1 MKINNFFSSL
11 ICNWKN
17 MRARY
22 PVVMD
27 SGLSDSGLYGVS
39 PIPIPPF
46 VVKIKKDHIC
56 KVVGTFNDCK
66 HKLHCLWHSLLYNNG
81 VPTCRSGQLID
92 RCLQGVETLSANK
105 CLLFI
110 II

>member
-1 MKINNFFSSL
+1 
-11 ICNWKN
+11 

-56 KVVGTFNDCK
+56 KVVGTFNKSNYKDPMYLSI
-66 HKLHCLWHSLLYNNG
+66 HGIPTNG
-81 VPTCRSGQLID
+81 RDIVGLCVVRL
-92 RCLQGVETLSANK
+92 VEGRFTYK
-105 CLLFI
+105 CLFFI

>member
-1 MKINNFFSSL
+1 
-11 ICNWKN
+11 

-27 SGLSDSGLYGVS
+27 SCLSDSGLYGVS

-56 KVVGTFNDCK
+56 KVVGTFNKSYNQDPV
-66 HKLHCLWHSLLYNNG
+66 CLPTHSIPTNG
-81 VPTCRSGQLID
+81 RDIQDKVVWL
-92 RCLQGVETLSANK
+92 VEGRFTYK
-105 CLLFI
+105 CLTFI
-110 II
+110 ITCVWKKSRILIEN